1 MTKTTTTDP
10 ELPDHA
16 ATTLTATR
24 HIIDSNES
32 IDTVLWA
39 LARHGVA
46 VWQLGQHS
54 PAYDWFCTLSHKAAW
69 GDVFYKAEHCAT
81 LDAAVRQ
88 AAKEWSDTR

>member
-1 MTKTTTTDP
+1 MIDPTTTD
-10 ELPDHA
+10 HA
-16 ATTLTATR
+16 AATLANTR
-24 HIIDSNES
+24 HIIDSRWT
-32 IDTVLWA
+32 IPDTILAA

-46 VWQLGQHS
+46 VWQLGQHA
-54 PAYDWFCTLSHKAAW
+54 PEYDWFCTLSHKAAW